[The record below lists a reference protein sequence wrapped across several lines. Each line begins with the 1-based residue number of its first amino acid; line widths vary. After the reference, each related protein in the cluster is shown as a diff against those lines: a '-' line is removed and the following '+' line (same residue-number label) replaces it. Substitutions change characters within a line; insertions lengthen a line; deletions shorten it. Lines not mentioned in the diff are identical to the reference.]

1 MVNTAVNI
9 GGIPL
14 KNPVIA
20 ASGTFGYGLEFSPLL
35 DLNELGGI
43 VVKGLSLKP
52 YPGNSPPRIMET
64 TGGMLNSIGLQNI
77 GVGSFI
83 KEKLPLLR
91 NYDVAIF
98 VNIFGHTIEEYVRIA
113 RRLSETEGIAGLEV
127 NISCPNIKKGGMSFG
142 KEPKQAGLLT
152 KRIRK
157 ATSLPLM
164 IKLTPQAS
172 DIADVAKRVEGE
184 GADSISLV
192 NTFLGMAIDV
202 DTATPLLSTI
212 TGGLSG
218 PAIKPIAL
226 RMVWEVAQKVTI
238 PVVGLGGIA
247 SYRDALEFM
256 IAGAQAVQVGTANF
270 INPTICREII
280 HGIKEYLKA
289 KHIDDIKQLIGSLN
303 LSGHETTSD

>member
-1 MVNTAVNI
+1 
-9 GGIPL
+9 
-14 KNPVIA
+14 
-20 ASGTFGYGLEFSPLL
+20 TFGYGLEFSPWL

-52 YPGNSPPRIMET
+52 YPGNPPPRIMET

-77 GVGSFI
+77 GVDAFI

-91 NYDVAIF
+91 NYDAAIF
-98 VNIFGHTIEEYVRIA
+98 VNIFGNTIEEYVRIV
-113 RRLSETEGIAGLEV
+113 RRLSEIEGIAGLEV

-157 ATSLPLM
+157 ATHLPLM
-164 IKLTPQAS
+164 VKLTPQAS
-172 DIADVAKRVEGE
+172 DIIEVAKSVERE
-184 GADSISLV
+184 GADIISLV

-226 RMVWEVAQKVTI
+226 RMVWEVAQKVSI

-256 IAGAQAVQVGTANF
+256 LAGAQAVQVGTANF
-270 INPTICREII
+270 VNPAICTEII
-280 HGIKEYLKA
+280 HGIKDYLKA
-289 KHIDDIKQLIGSLN
+289 KHIDDIKQLVGSLN
-303 LSGHETTSD
+303 LPGHETTSD

>member
-43 VVKGLSLKP
+43 VVKGLSLNP
-52 YPGNSPPRIMET
+52 YPGNPPPRIMET

-77 GVGSFI
+77 GVNSFI

-113 RRLSETEGIAGLEV
+113 RRLSEAEGIAGLEV

-218 PAIKPIAL
+218 PAIKPLAL
-226 RMVWEVAQKVTI
+226 RMVWEVAQKVSI

-270 INPTICREII
+270 INPTVCREIV

-289 KHIDDIKQLIGSLN
+289 KNIDDIKRLVGSLN
-303 LSGHETTSD
+303 LSGHETTSN

>member
-52 YPGNSPPRIMET
+52 YPGNPPPRIMET
-64 TGGMLNSIGLQNI
+64 PGGMLNSIGLQNI
-77 GVGSFI
+77 GVDSFI

-226 RMVWEVAQKVTI
+226 RMVWEVAQKVSI

-270 INPTICREII
+270 INPTMCREII

>member
-52 YPGNSPPRIMET
+52 YPGNPPPRIMET

-172 DIADVAKRVEGE
+172 DIADVAKSVEGE

-270 INPTICREII
+270 INPTMCREII

-303 LSGHETTSD
+303 LSGHETTSN

>member
-1 MVNTAVNI
+1 
-9 GGIPL
+9 
-14 KNPVIA
+14 
-20 ASGTFGYGLEFSPLL
+20 
-35 DLNELGGI
+35 
-43 VVKGLSLKP
+43 
-52 YPGNSPPRIMET
+52 MET

-77 GVGSFI
+77 GVDAFI

-91 NYDVAIF
+91 NYDAAIF
-98 VNIFGHTIEEYVRIA
+98 VNIFGNTIEEYVRIV
-113 RRLSETEGIAGLEV
+113 RRLSEIEGIAGLEV

-157 ATSLPLM
+157 ATHLPLM
-164 IKLTPQAS
+164 VKLTPQAS
-172 DIADVAKRVEGE
+172 DIIEVAKSVERE
-184 GADSISLV
+184 GADIISLV

-226 RMVWEVAQKVTI
+226 RMVWEVAQKVSI

-256 IAGAQAVQVGTANF
+256 LAGAQAVQVGTANF
-270 INPTICREII
+270 VNPAICTEII
-280 HGIKEYLKA
+280 HGIKDYLKA
-289 KHIDDIKQLIGSLN
+289 KHIDDIKQLVGSLN
-303 LSGHETTSD
+303 LPGHETTSD

>member
-9 GGIPL
+9 GRITL

-52 YPGNSPPRIMET
+52 YPGNPPPRIMET

-113 RRLSETEGIAGLEV
+113 RRLSEAEGIAGLEV

-226 RMVWEVAQKVTI
+226 RMVWEVAQKVSI

-270 INPTICREII
+270 INPTMCREII
-280 HGIKEYLKA
+280 HGLQEYLEA

-303 LSGHETTSD
+303 LSGHETPSN